1 MALEEFV
8 AGPYALSY
16 KKPGGSSTA
25 LGLTEDGF
33 ELQFTPRGQNFEESA
48 EYGASIL
55 DGAVRGH
62 TASLLTK
69 LLSFKKGVATQAY
82 WQNNTYGNPLFL
94 SPDHTVAT
102 ASANRV
108 GNLYSSF
115 AGQIVAVA
123 LKDTPASAADAA
135 LITASATGN
144 VFGTTS
150 TLTIGYAY
158 LAPGQ
163 AMAFQMTSKLRTL
176 PLAYIL
182 LPYDT
187 GTDIVYGVAS

>member
-16 KKPGGSSTA
+16 KKPGGTSTS

-102 ASANRV
+102 ASANRE
-108 GNLYSSF
+108 
-115 AGQIVAVA
+115 
-123 LKDTPASAADAA
+123 TRAADAA
-135 LITASATGN
+135 SAASQAASRASIRGSAARNTRRAASRRFSSTATRA
-144 VFGTTS
+144 
-150 TLTIGYAY
+150 L
-158 LAPGQ
+158 
-163 AMAFQMTSKLRTL
+163 
-176 PLAYIL
+176 
-182 LPYDT
+182 
-187 GTDIVYGVAS
+187 